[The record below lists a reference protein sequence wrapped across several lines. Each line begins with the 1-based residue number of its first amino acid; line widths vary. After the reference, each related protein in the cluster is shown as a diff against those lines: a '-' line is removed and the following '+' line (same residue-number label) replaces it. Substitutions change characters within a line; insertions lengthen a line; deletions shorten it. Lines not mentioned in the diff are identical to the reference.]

1 MSSWRE
7 STGGR
12 RGGVQGWGTR
22 AELQEGL
29 SRSGETPGAAGLV
42 QAEEAG
48 WLKRHPGSGVQ
59 GMVLGSVLPQDRAV
73 ALHG

>member
-7 STGGR
+7 STGAGR
-12 RGGVQGWGTR
+12 GVQGWGTR

-29 SRSGETPGAAGLV
+29 GRSGKTPGAAGLV
-42 QAEEAG
+42 RAEEAG
-48 WLKRHPGSGVQ
+48 WLKRRPGSGVQ
-59 GMVLGSVLPQDRAV
+59 GMVLRSVLPQDRAV